1 MTSFKNS
8 VSFTG
13 ILFSLYFAQGLLYPT
28 GSIISQSILLIV
40 LLLGLYS
47 FIKTLFLKIN
57 NSAVWLLVL
66 FYLMVALTFIISP
79 KTVVGTKYEAIGV
92 VNTMGQFKGVCT
104 GLLPFFVGY
113 YASVKKD
120 IPDKVLLIVGGL
132 YFIVAVATFFFLGE
146 QLMLEQ
152 NRDNVVNNAAYRLV
166 VFIPFIPIFFKSN
179 KFKLINFAIAVISVI
194 LIILGSKRGAIL
206 CMVIS
211 LIFSVLYYMYN
222 TRISI
227 QKAFAL
233 LLFVLFVI
241 FLLYRLIEANDY
253 LMYRLEQTQS
263 VGIGQ
268 RSIAYKTLF
277 NHWLYDSTGFEFLFG
292 GGTCSAIEIW
302 GNYAHNDWLELLS
315 SNGLF
320 GVLIYAA
327 LFVSFVRFIYKTNID
342 PFYKL
347 SMYLCI
353 LLLFMQSVF
362 SMGYMSDRNA
372 IFMILL
378 GVFVNKALKNKYNEK
393 NIIVY

>member
-1 MTSFKNS
+1 MNNS
-8 VSFTG
+8 V
-13 ILFSLYFAQGLLYPT
+13 
-28 GSIISQSILLIV
+28 
-40 LLLGLYS
+40 
-47 FIKTLFLKIN
+47 
-57 NSAVWLLVL
+57 VWLLIL

-268 RSIAYKTLF
+268 RSVAYKTLF

-292 GGTCSAIEIW
+292 GGTCAAIEIW

-327 LFVSFVRFIYKTNID
+327 LFVSFIRFIYKTNID

>member
-1 MTSFKNS
+1 MFRNL
-8 VSFTG
+8 VFWIG
-13 ILFSLYFAQGLLYPT
+13 ILFSLYFAQGLLYPS

-47 FIKTLFLKIN
+47 FIKTLFLKM
-57 NSAVWLLVL
+57 NSGAVWLLVL
-66 FYLMVALTFIISP
+66 FYLIVALTFIISP

-92 VNTMGQFKGVCT
+92 VNTVGQFKDVCT
-104 GLLPFFVGY
+104 CLLPFFVGY

-120 IPDKVLLIVGGL
+120 ITDKVMLIVGGL

-179 KFKLINFAIAVISVI
+179 KFKLINYTIVVVSVI
-194 LIILGSKRGAIL
+194 LIVLGSKRGAIAS
-206 CMVIS
+206 MGVS
-211 LIFSVLYYMYN
+211 LIFSVLYYVYK

-227 QKAFAL
+227 QKALAL
-233 LLFVLFVI
+233 LLFVLVGI
-241 FLLYRLIEANDY
+241 FLLYRLVEANEY

-292 GGTCSAIEIW
+292 GGTCAAIEIW

-327 LFVSFVRFIYKTNID
+327 LFVSFVRFIYKTNIS
-342 PFYKL
+342 PYYKL

-362 SMGYMSDRNA
+362 SMGYMSSGNA
-372 IFMILL
+372 MFMLLL
-378 GVFVNKALKNKYNEK
+378 GALTNKALKNGCDEK
-393 NIIVY
+393 SIVIYR

>member
-1 MTSFKNS
+1 MTIFKNS
-8 VSFTG
+8 VFFTG

-47 FIKTLFLKIN
+47 FIKTLFLKMN
-57 NSAVWLLVL
+57 NSVVWLLIL

-113 YASVKKD
+113 YASVKKN

-268 RSIAYKTLF
+268 RSVAYKTLF

-292 GGTCSAIEIW
+292 GGTCAAIEIW

-327 LFVSFVRFIYKTNID
+327 LFVSFIRFIYKTNID

>member
-1 MTSFKNS
+1 MMAIFKNI
-8 VSFTG
+8 VFLVG
-13 ILFSLYFAQGLLYPT
+13 VLLSLYFAQGLLYPS

-40 LLLGLYS
+40 LSLGLYS
-47 FIKTLFLKIN
+47 FIKTLFLKM
-57 NSAVWLLVL
+57 NSGAVWLLVL

-120 IPDKVLLIVGGL
+120 ITDKILHAIGGV
-132 YFIVAVATFFFLGE
+132 YFIVAVATFFFMGE

-152 NRDNVVNNAAYRLV
+152 NRDNVVNSAAYRLV
-166 VFIPFIPIFFKSN
+166 AFIPFIPIFFKSN
-179 KFKLINFAIAVISVI
+179 KFKLINLAIAAISVI
-194 LIILGSKRGAIL
+194 LIILGSKRGAIV
-206 CMVIS
+206 CMVVS
-211 LIFSVLYYMYN
+211 LVFSVLYYMYN

-227 QKAFAL
+227 QKALAL
-233 LLFVLFVI
+233 LLFVLVGI
-241 FLLYRLIEANDY
+241 FLLYRLVEANDY

-292 GGTCSAIEIW
+292 GGTCAAIEIW

-327 LFVSFVRFIYKTNID
+327 LFVSFVRFIYKTNIS
-342 PFYKL
+342 PYYKL
-347 SMYLCI
+347 SMYLSV
-353 LLLFMQSVF
+353 LLLFMEAVF
-362 SMGYMSDRNA
+362 SMGYMSSSNA
-372 IFMILL
+372 VFMLLL
-378 GVFVNKALKNKYNEK
+378 GALVGKSSKS
-393 NIIVY
+393 